1 MFWQSKLSTLKR
13 SPQPSTKQSLPHPN
27 LSRKGGWMG
36 KRTNQTTGRIHGG
49 DVESLQRGDK
59 AGTLTL
65 GRKLEQEPSDLKSPR
80 SSLKMWI
87 LDIYICILVQRRLDC
102 YMGPMNSPTNLGLS
116 GTAGDKHIITQSQ
129 QYSLRH
135 WVSRP
140 ILLKEYASPSF
151 FCRQT
156 SNTIIYWEFI
166 YCPISTLTFKYT
178 LKFCVSI
185 RRIKHNRRD
194 EFHRYKRHSS
204 LFAEEHFHISNVSV
218 KRATLNC
225 D

>member
-1 MFWQSKLSTLKR
+1 
-13 SPQPSTKQSLPHPN
+13 
-27 LSRKGGWMG
+27 MG

-65 GRKLEQEPSDLKSPR
+65 GRKLEQEPSDLKCPKT
-80 SSLKMWI
+80 SLKIWI
-87 LDIYICILVQRRLDC
+87 LDIYVCILVQRRLDC

-140 ILLKEYASPSF
+140 TLLKEYASPFLSANLEY
-151 FCRQT
+151 
-156 SNTIIYWEFI
+156 STIIYWEFI

-225 D
+225 DICVGQISRMIQPYLALAIWNS

>member
-1 MFWQSKLSTLKR
+1 
-13 SPQPSTKQSLPHPN
+13 
-27 LSRKGGWMG
+27 MG

-65 GRKLEQEPSDLKSPR
+65 GRKLEQEPSDLKSPK
-80 SSLKMWI
+80 SSLKIWI
-87 LDIYICILVQRRLDC
+87 LDIYVCILVQRRLDC

-140 ILLKEYASPSF
+140 ILLKEYASPFLSANLEY
-151 FCRQT
+151 
-156 SNTIIYWEFI
+156 SNIIYWEFI

-185 RRIKHNRRD
+185 R
-194 EFHRYKRHSS
+194 HSS

-225 D
+225 DICVGQISRMIQPYLALAIWNS

>member
-1 MFWQSKLSTLKR
+1 
-13 SPQPSTKQSLPHPN
+13 
-27 LSRKGGWMG
+27 MG

-65 GRKLEQEPSDLKSPR
+65 GRKLEQEPSDLKSPK

-87 LDIYICILVQRRLDC
+87 LDIYVCILVQRRLDC

-140 ILLKEYASPSF
+140 ILLKEYASAYF
-151 FCRQT
+151 
-156 SNTIIYWEFI
+156 TIIYWEFI
-166 YCPISTLTFKYT
+166 CCPISTLRFKCT

-194 EFHRYKRHSS
+194 EFHKYKRRPS
-204 LFAEEHFHISNVSV
+204 LFAEERFHISNFSV
-218 KRATLNC
+218 TFALDKLVEWFDATLLLLFGTLKRFTVDIYWLLASC
-225 D
+225 FFL